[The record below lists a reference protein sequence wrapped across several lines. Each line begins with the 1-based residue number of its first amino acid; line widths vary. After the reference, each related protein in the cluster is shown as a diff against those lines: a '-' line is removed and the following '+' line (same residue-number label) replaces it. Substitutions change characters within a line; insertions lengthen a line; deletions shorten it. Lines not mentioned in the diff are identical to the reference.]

1 MQATGCVIEMKK
13 ALKVSVWIGAFSDLD
28 DLIEYVDI
36 RYADDGNVS
45 NDFWRDIGLDWFDDD
60 FREAALIEGDDLRE
74 EISEFSYGPSF
85 ADDVARDVEAGRK
98 DGENGMIMLFDFDY
112 SAREHGTGSGR
123 VRFLGGYDYR
133 R

>member
-60 FREAALIEGDDLRE
+60 FREAALIEGTICVRR
-74 EISEFSYGPSF
+74 FPSSLTGQ
-85 ADDVARDVEAGRK
+85 VLLTMLL
-98 DGENGMIMLFDFDY
+98 GM
-112 SAREHGTGSGR
+112 SKQAVKTERTE
-123 VRFLGGYDYR
+123 
-133 R
+133 

>member
-1 MQATGCVIEMKK
+1 M
-13 ALKVSVWIGAFSDLD
+13 
-28 DLIEYVDI
+28 
-36 RYADDGNVS
+36 
-45 NDFWRDIGLDWFDDD
+45 
-60 FREAALIEGDDLRE
+60 RE

-112 SAREHGTGSGR
+112 SAREHGAGSGR